1 MDQELPRY
9 LKKRVMRIA
18 LYPVKLF
25 PIRNNRILIHND
37 LAQNYSAN
45 PKYIAEEL
53 ISTYKGKFDIV
64 FSVKNPDKYADC
76 GLPIRFVK
84 YKSWSFFFAALTSK
98 VFISNSGGYSF
109 LPLKKKQYVIN
120 THHGGGA
127 YNTAGLDMFGDTPL
141 FRKDIL
147 MSSNPC
153 DIFLSTCRKFTKV
166 ISKAMLIPEEKFW
179 EIGMPR
185 NDILINNDDKLRQK
199 VREKIGLKENEHL
212 VLYAPTYR
220 KPEDDY
226 FNESIAIS
234 YDINCK
240 EVCEALTK
248 RFGGIWKFAFRLHPC
263 VTNRNELPK
272 GNVIDLSDYEE
283 MQELLMVADVMIND
297 FSSSMWDFML
307 TSKPCFIYAKDLD
320 HYIETTKLYTPV
332 EEWPFPKSISNEQLI
347 DCITS
352 FDENMY
358 SENCKKHYEALGGCE
373 TGKATKLVAKKI
385 CEITGIE

>member
-127 YNTAGLDMFGDTPL
+127 YKTAGLDMFGDTPL

-373 TGKATKLVAKKI
+373 TGKATKLY
-385 CEITGIE
+385 G

>member
-127 YNTAGLDMFGDTPL
+127 YKTAGLDMFGDTPL

-240 EVCEALTK
+240 EV
-248 RFGGIWKFAFRLHPC
+248 
-263 VTNRNELPK
+263 
-272 GNVIDLSDYEE
+272 
-283 MQELLMVADVMIND
+283 
-297 FSSSMWDFML
+297 
-307 TSKPCFIYAKDLD
+307 
-320 HYIETTKLYTPV
+320 
-332 EEWPFPKSISNEQLI
+332 
-347 DCITS
+347 
-352 FDENMY
+352 
-358 SENCKKHYEALGGCE
+358 
-373 TGKATKLVAKKI
+373 
-385 CEITGIE
+385 